1 MGRRAEAEA
10 DVIEAAWA
18 EAYTVSTV
26 WAEISNS
33 IKGVIDVQIDKMFSS
48 TRSWS
53 TFTTEERGWDGMGWD
68 GWDASRW
75 YSQTQIYVYGNFV
88 EVLRDKID
96 KAVRERVPHPL
107 CNNYMEHMPSNSPTT
122 RGGDTAIS
130 HCCPSQTTYMKSNS
144 EQHLNC

>member
-48 TRSWS
+48 TRRWS
-53 TFTTEERGWDGMGWD
+53 TFTTEERGWDGMGWMGCKSMVFANPD
-68 GWDASRW
+68 
-75 YSQTQIYVYGNFV
+75 
-88 EVLRDKID
+88 
-96 KAVRERVPHPL
+96 L
-107 CNNYMEHMPSNSPTT
+107 CLWEF
-122 RGGDTAIS
+122 RGS
-130 HCCPSQTTYMKSNS
+130 S
-144 EQHLNC
+144 EG